1 MKAISSESSA
11 EGPET
16 FITTYGVM
24 INIPNGIVRIEAVIH
39 IIRCMTAKSF
49 EKN

>member
-1 MKAISSESSA
+1 MIKAINNDNDA

-24 INIPNGIVRIEAVIH
+24 INTPKGIVRTEAVIH
-39 IIRCMTAKSF
+39 NSF
-49 EKN
+49 YAISKIA